1 MLSDR
6 TKQLIQTEHLKRV
19 PQLSRERDIHSFVN
33 DSEYLEQLWTSLTE
47 AERQTVLFF
56 YLSSSKGFFRKK
68 EWEDKVQ
75 NQNPHLEIGLTGLR
89 RLGLVFTVRKL
100 WSDIGYIMPV
110 EVRQAFAKYILTR
123 EEKVRDAIADS
134 SEALSYYIPTGRGIH
149 LDLFACLLF
158 IRDIQPTITQ
168 KRTINKRY
176 LQKLSPLFSLLDE
189 HIAGWYHSMF
199 PYEVQKSYSPVEAF
213 LLDLGLRLR
222 LLRVEN
228 KKLMLSM
235 SDVMSWLSLDFKTR
249 QSKLFALI
257 TTNFVPAESW
267 LEAFLHQMLHTAG
280 PDWLSVEAK
289 FQQLEQIGFSIPVN
303 RVEVLKQQL
312 LHPLAGCGFIELG
325 ESEKGLFW
333 RSNPTTS
340 VEVSQWYVEP
350 TGTVLVPPITPLDQ
364 LWSLSRIAQVTF
376 SGDFV
381 RGELHPAKLQLFLS
395 EGGSEEEIIS
405 FLQKSCP
412 YPLPQAVVDQIK
424 NWSRQGTQ
432 IRVEQA
438 AIVTVANPGI
448 LQELQQISTVLPFI
462 RKIISDCEFLVEWG
476 ALEQLTHT
484 LRGLGFEPSEGKVDR
499 YTPLASPVSDAHSVK
514 EEVSH
519 EGLFSLAT
527 PWEGYKIENIL
538 PDRTLSGKEV
548 ADLPK
553 IWTQHLQSYHPQTL
567 KDMLRRASE
576 LKISVLIQKANGEE
590 IQGIPVKVEVEMG
603 YWMTILEQDRRKHKM
618 KIDDIKRIR
627 LVIPEYS

>member
-6 TKQLIQTEHLKRV
+6 TKQLIQIEHLKRV
-19 PQLSRERDIHSFVN
+19 PQWSRERDIHSFVN
-33 DSEYLEQLWTSLTE
+33 DSEYLEHLWTSLTD

-56 YLSSSKGFFRKK
+56 YLSSSKGFFRKR

-75 NQNPHLEIGLTGLR
+75 NQNPHLEDGLTGLR
-89 RLGLVFTVRKL
+89 QLGLVFTVRKL

-110 EVRQAFAKYILTR
+110 EVRQAFAKYILSN

-176 LQKLSPLFSLLDE
+176 LQKLSPLFSLQDE
-189 HIAGWYHSMF
+189 HIAGWYHTMF

-222 LLRVEN
+222 LLRVES
-228 KKLMLSM
+228 KKLILSM
-235 SDVMSWLSLDFKTR
+235 PDVMGWLSLDSKTR

-257 TTNFVPAESW
+257 TTSFVPAESW
-267 LEAFLHQMLHTAG
+267 LEAFLHQMLHTSD
-280 PDWLSVEAK
+280 PDWMSVETK
-289 FQQLEQIGFSIPVN
+289 FQQLEQLGFSIPVN

-333 RSNPTTS
+333 RNNPTSS

-350 TGTVLVPPITPLDQ
+350 TGAVLAPPITPLDQ
-364 LWSLSRIAQVTF
+364 LWGLSRIAQVTF

-381 RGELHPAKLQLFLS
+381 RGELKPAKLQLFLS

-438 AIVTVANPGI
+438 AIVTVANAGI
-448 LQELQQISTVLPFI
+448 LQELQQISTVQPFI

-476 ALEQLTHT
+476 ALEQLTQT
-484 LRGLGFEPSEGKVDR
+484 LRELGFEPSEGKVDS
-499 YTPLASPVSDAHSVK
+499 YTPLASPVSDSQSVK
-514 EEVSH
+514 EEMSQ

-527 PWEGYKIENIL
+527 PWEGYKIENVL
-538 PDRTLSGKEV
+538 PERTLRSKEV

-567 KDMLRRASE
+567 RDMLRRASE
-576 LKISVLIQKANGEE
+576 LKISVLIQKANEEE

-603 YWMTILEQDRRKHKM
+603 YWMTILEQERRKHKM